1 MDGQLTISCKS
12 DGASA
17 RFVDGGRPD
26 YRDRGVQRGGPA
38 DRRSANAANY
48 LLQQTA
54 DAVCLEITLRGG
66 TWLLEGDG
74 DLALTGADMGWELDG
89 QRLPMN
95 EVISVRG
102 TSRLRGGFA
111 RDGCRSYL
119 AVRGSWILPRLLGS
133 VEEGLPGAARIAR
146 DFAWRVHT
154 TTGPPPPGVPALT
167 LPVSEPLPINAVP
180 GPEWALLDREQ
191 QEELITH
198 VFRVGAKSD
207 RQGIRLEA
215 SAFANVGLPTLLSSP
230 VLPGTVQLT
239 PSGPILLGPDAQT
252 IGGYPRVLIAAQ
264 ELYSAFQLRPGGR
277 LYFRVDP

>member
-17 RFVDGGRPD
+17 RFVDGGRPG

-119 AVRGSWILPRLLGS
+119 AVRGNWILPRLLGS

-146 DFAWRVHT
+146 NFAWRVHT
-154 TTGPPPPGVPALT
+154 TTGPPSPGVPALT